1 MINIKIKI
9 MNQQPILND
18 PMGRLLRLTEANAS
32 KRIVIGVVGL
42 PGSGKSTLAH
52 QLVNAVNGRTNA
64 KAAVALSM
72 DGFHLTK
79 ATLAQFAD
87 SAAALAR
94 RGSPW
99 TFDPADLA
107 DKLKQ
112 LRQNPDESITWPDF
126 QHGVGDPVADAI
138 TVNPATKLI
147 IVEGL
152 YLLHR
157 EHGWNLKGLLDE
169 CWYLD
174 TPMDVAMERLVKRL
188 LDVGAP
194 GLLFPMVQTVAE
206 AAKAVA
212 ATRYPPRGIRG
223 VSGSTRA
230 NKFGRVSDYFTGVE
244 DETAVLLQVETR
256 AAVMLANQIGA
267 VDGVSGVFFGPADIA
282 ADIGLLGQPMHKDV
296 WDLILPAAR
305 KLMAAGIPVGTLV
318 LDAGFARNLLDQ
330 GFSYVACGVDTAI
343 LAHGADALLTAMKA

>member
-1 MINIKIKI
+1 
-9 MNQQPILND
+9 MNHQPILND

-87 SAAALAR
+87 PAAALAR

-99 TFDPADLA
+99 TFDPAELA
-107 DKLKQ
+107 DKLKL

-138 TVNPATKLI
+138 TVSPATKLI

-157 EHGWNLKGLLDE
+157 EHGWNLNGLLDE

-174 TPMDVAMERLVKRL
+174 TPMDVAMERLVKRHMASWDFSREQA
-188 LDVGAP
+188 LD
-194 GLLFPMVQTVAE
+194 
-206 AAKAVA
+206 
-212 ATRYPPRGIRG
+212 R
-223 VSGSTRA
+223 
-230 NKFGRVSDYFTGVE
+230 
-244 DETAVLLQVETR
+244 
-256 AAVMLANQIGA
+256 LAIN
-267 VDGVSGVFFGPADIA
+267 DRLNADIVLQSRER
-282 ADIGLLGQPMHKDV
+282 ADY
-296 WDLILPAAR
+296 
-305 KLMAAGIPVGTLV
+305 LV
-318 LDAGFARNLLDQ
+318 A
-330 GFSYVACGVDTAI
+330 
-343 LAHGADALLTAMKA
+343 

>member
-87 SAAALAR
+87 PAAALAR

-99 TFDPADLA
+99 TFDPAELA

-126 QHGVGDPVADAI
+126 QHGMGDPVADAI
-138 TVNPATKLI
+138 TVSPATKLI

-174 TPMDVAMERLVKRL
+174 TPMDVAMERLVKRHMASWDFSRERA
-188 LDVGAP
+188 LD
-194 GLLFPMVQTVAE
+194 
-206 AAKAVA
+206 
-212 ATRYPPRGIRG
+212 R
-223 VSGSTRA
+223 
-230 NKFGRVSDYFTGVE
+230 
-244 DETAVLLQVETR
+244 
-256 AAVMLANQIGA
+256 LAIN
-267 VDGVSGVFFGPADIA
+267 DRLNADIVLQSRER
-282 ADIGLLGQPMHKDV
+282 ADY
-296 WDLILPAAR
+296 
-305 KLMAAGIPVGTLV
+305 LV
-318 LDAGFARNLLDQ
+318 A
-330 GFSYVACGVDTAI
+330 
-343 LAHGADALLTAMKA
+343 